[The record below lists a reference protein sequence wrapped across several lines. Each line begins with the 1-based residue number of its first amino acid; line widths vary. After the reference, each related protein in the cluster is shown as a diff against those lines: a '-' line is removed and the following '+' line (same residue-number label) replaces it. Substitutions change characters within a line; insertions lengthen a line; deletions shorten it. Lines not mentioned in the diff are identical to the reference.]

1 MTTIDPDT
9 TLADVVTEH
18 PRLARELER
27 RGLDYC
33 CGGRRT
39 VAEASSAAGLDPGT
53 VVDDLVAATAGES
66 GGAEEPW
73 ASMGVV
79 DLVDHIVATH
89 HRYLWDELPRL
100 TALVEKVAGVHGGR
114 HPELADVA
122 RILGALRADVEPHL
136 AKEER
141 VLFPMVRE
149 LAGADV
155 LPSFHCGSLARP
167 ISVMLLEHDRVGDL
181 LAELR
186 TTTGGFAV
194 PADGCASFQAC
205 YQGLADLEA
214 DTHLHVHK
222 ENNLLFPAVVR
233 LERER
238 AGIAGPGAASHGGIG
253 AAARPKAAR
262 SILPPS

>member
-1 MTTIDPDT
+1 MTTIDLDT

-18 PRLARELER
+18 PQLARELEE

-33 CGGRRT
+33 CHGRRT
-39 VAEASSAAGLDPGT
+39 VAEASSAVGLDPGT
-53 VVDDLVAATAGES
+53 VVDELVAATAGEP
-66 GGAEEPW
+66 GGADVPW
-73 ASMGVV
+73 ATMGVV
-79 DLVDHIVATH
+79 DLVDHVVATH

-100 TALVEKVAGVHGGR
+100 TALVDKVAGVHGGR

-122 RILGALRADVEPHL
+122 RILAALRADIEPHL
-136 AKEER
+136 IKEER
-141 VLFPMVRE
+141 VLFPMIRE
-149 LAGADV
+149 LAEADR
-155 LPSFHCGSLARP
+155 PTSFHCGSLTRP
-167 ISVMLLEHDRVGDL
+167 ISVMLVEHDRVGDL

-222 ENNLLFPAVVR
+222 ENNVLFPEVVR
-233 LERER
+233 LEDARTVEPP
-238 AGIAGPGAASHGGIG
+238 AGTP
-253 AAARPKAAR
+253 R
-262 SILPPS
+262 

>member
-1 MTTIDPDT
+1 MTTIDLDT

-79 DLVDHIVATH
+79 ELVDHIVATH